1 MSLQA
6 DRFHCTFTIFCQK
19 FVGVVGSME
28 LELLMSKGFISTV
41 KDIIM
46 FSNCIVSFLY
56 DYYYLNQTNYY
67 FANTMCM
74 LVIALILKY

>member
-1 MSLQA
+1 M
-6 DRFHCTFTIFCQK
+6 

-28 LELLMSKGFISTV
+28 LELLMSKSFISTV

-56 DYYYLNQTNYY
+56 DYCYYLNQTNYY
-67 FANTMCM
+67 FANTTCM